1 MTQHN
6 RLKVI
11 VCPDSFKGSLSSSEA
26 ADAIERGIL
35 ASTPSFP
42 VEVVKVPLA
51 DGGEGTAEVLLQA
64 LGGRFVEIDV
74 HDPLMRPI
82 RASYAL
88 SADRK
93 TAIVEMATASGLCL
107 LKENERD
114 PRITTTFG
122 TGELISA
129 ALRSGVERILVCI
142 GGSATN
148 DGGSGVAST
157 LGVRF
162 LDASGKEL
170 PYGGASLAGLD
181 RIDMSGFIFPAGDVA
196 VTVACDVTNPLTG
209 PNGASAI
216 YGPQKGA
223 DPQMVSELDAALTR
237 YGRIVE
243 DQLGVSVVNM
253 PGAGAAGG
261 LGAGLAAFLK
271 AELRSGIDMVLD
283 AVGFDEM
290 LSHADLVITGE
301 GCIDSQTA
309 SGKVIGGILNRAQR
323 LHVPVIA
330 FGGKVEVVPE
340 LYESGLTAAFP
351 IASGPMSH
359 CDSISSAK
367 QLLES
372 ASERVFRLSSVFL
385 KKNKC
390 SGNDAGSQ
398 TSSINNG

>member
-1 MTQHN
+1 
-6 RLKVI
+6 LKVI

-35 ASTPSFP
+35 ACGSSFP

-64 LGGRFVEIDV
+64 LGGRFVEVDV
-74 HDPLMRPI
+74 HDPLMRPM

-88 SADRK
+88 SADGK

-107 LKENERD
+107 LKDSERD
-114 PRITTTFG
+114 PRITTTYG

-129 ALRSGVERILVCI
+129 ALKSGVERILVCI

-148 DGGSGVAST
+148 DGGSGVASA

-162 LDASGKEL
+162 LDSLGKEL
-170 PYGGASLAGLD
+170 PYGGASLVGLD
-181 RIDMSGFIFPAGDVA
+181 RIDMGGFIFPVGEVA
-196 VTVACDVTNPLTG
+196 VTVACDVTNPLAG

-223 DPQMVSELDAALTR
+223 DPQMVAELDAALTR
-237 YGRIVE
+237 FGAVVE
-243 DQLGVSVVNM
+243 GELDVGVVNM

-261 LGAGLAAFLK
+261 LGAGLAAFFG

-290 LSHADLVITGE
+290 LSDADLVITGE

-309 SGKVIGGILNRAQR
+309 SGKVIGGILKRTQR
-323 LHVPVIA
+323 LHVPVVA
-330 FGGKVEVVPE
+330 FGGKVDVVPE
-340 LYESGLTAAFP
+340 LYDLGFTAAFP
-351 IASGPMSH
+351 IASGPMSLSN
-359 CDSISSAK
+359 SINSAGK
-367 QLLES
+367 LLES
-372 ASERVFRLSSVFL
+372 ASERVFRLSSAFFE
-385 KKNKC
+385 KK
-390 SGNDAGSQ
+390 
-398 TSSINNG
+398 